1 MSPRQIVPILLLA
14 TVSLCAAQRPQ
25 HPAGKNPQPAFA
37 EKIQIP
43 GLSDAGKVSEF
54 LYRGSQPNENGIE
67 ELHKL
72 GVTLIVDLR
81 GEFKGTREKERS
93 EAEKFGIRLISIPGN
108 GWSPPTDKQ
117 IAQFLSLFQE
127 HPRQRIYVHCWFGG
141 DRSGVFLATYRI
153 TFDHWTPQRAVQEM
167 KAFHFKSFWHPAMRR
182 YVKEFPQRLNES
194 PEFARFRN
202 ASSER

>member
-1 MSPRQIVPILLLA
+1 MFPRQIVSILLLA
-14 TVSLCAAQRPQ
+14 TASLCAANAPQ
-25 HPAGKNPQPAFA
+25 HRAGKNPQPAFA
-37 EKIQIP
+37 EKIEIP
-43 GLSDAGKVSEF
+43 GLSDAGKINEF

-81 GEFKGTREKERS
+81 GEFKGTRENERR
-93 EAEKFGIRLISIPGN
+93 EAERFGIRLISIPGN

-153 TFDHWTPQRAVQEM
+153 TFDHWTPQRAVKEM

-182 YVKEFPQRLNES
+182 YVKEFPQRLKQS

-202 ASSER
+202 AASER

>member
-1 MSPRQIVPILLLA
+1 MFARQIVPILLLA
-14 TVSLCAAQRPQ
+14 TASLCAANARQ

-37 EKIQIP
+37 EKIKIP
-43 GLSDAGKVSEF
+43 GLADAGKVNEF
-54 LYRGSQPNENGIE
+54 LYRGSQPNEDGIE

-72 GVTLIVDLR
+72 DVTLIVDLR

-141 DRSGVFLATYRI
+141 DRSGVFLATYRM

-194 PEFARFRN
+194 PELARFRN

>member
-1 MSPRQIVPILLLA
+1 MFARQIVPILLLA
-14 TVSLCAAQRPQ
+14 TACLCAANAQ

-43 GLSDAGKVSEF
+43 GISDGGKVNEF

-81 GEFKGTREKERS
+81 GEFNGTREKELR

-127 HPRQRIYVHCWFGG
+127 RPRQRIYVHCWFGG

-182 YVKEFPQRLNES
+182 YVKEFPQRLNGS
-194 PEFARFRN
+194 PEFRRFRN